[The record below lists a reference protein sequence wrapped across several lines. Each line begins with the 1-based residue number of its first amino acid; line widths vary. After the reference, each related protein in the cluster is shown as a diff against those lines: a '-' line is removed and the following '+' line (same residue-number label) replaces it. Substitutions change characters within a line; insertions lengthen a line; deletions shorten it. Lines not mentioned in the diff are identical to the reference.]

1 MEISQAEDT
10 RVIEINDIKEL
21 EPTIYR
27 VTITREDGSTDVLP
41 MSRLDLNRLKT
52 QMGLPIET

>member
-1 MEISQAEDT
+1 VAEDT

-21 EPTIYR
+21 APTIYQ
-27 VTITREDGSTDVLP
+27 VTVTREDGSTDILR